1 MRLMVAEVDGIKK
14 PFYVKYPFDV
24 QPDDELLVRM
34 EGKNRLATAMTGVAN
49 IEKGTEVAVIIE
61 KMIDG
66 DELNPVLL
74 NITSCM
80 RSLNALTQAN
90 ELTKGEDHVD

>member
-1 MRLMVAEVDGIKK
+1 MRLVVAEVDGIKK
-14 PFYVKYPFDV
+14 PFYVKYPFDI
-24 QPDDELLVRM
+24 QPDDELMVRM
-34 EGKNRLATAMTGVAN
+34 EGKNRFATAMTGIAN

-80 RSLNALTQAN
+80 RSLN
-90 ELTKGEDHVD
+90 ELTKGEDHVDRTDRD